1 MKSYAEEFTNVKPS
15 RKLVWL
21 PSQGSMTIE
30 LEFDNRSQEFTVD
43 PPTAHVIS
51 LFEQSKSI
59 NSMGYT
65 F

>member
-43 PPTAHVIS
+43 PPTAHVIA

-59 NSMGYT
+59 DSMGYT
-65 F
+65 L